1 MTAATQPLQTA
12 TTRPLDPTT
21 TRPLD
26 PAATRPRRRTRILRP
41 ASAAD
46 LLSATLRAAV
56 RLASTVSA
64 GLRDLA
70 DAGQL
75 GPDAEREVGRWS
87 GGRI

>member
-1 MTAATQPLQTA
+1 MTATTQPLQTDA
-12 TTRPLDPTT
+12 TQ
-21 TRPLD
+21 
-26 PAATRPRRRTRILRP
+26 PRRRTPILRP

-46 LLSATLRAAV
+46 VLSATVRAVA
-56 RLASTVSA
+56 RLASTIAA